1 MKNSWCILVL
11 GIVLVLTSCQKKSET
26 PLPPPTVPV
35 EFTNTIYKFLGTYD
49 SFGKPAYLLPREQ
62 ISSSLLSYIDSILIN
77 GKDLRISHP
86 ELLDNPAIADIVI
99 SRPSDVFI
107 TFIEQGAGLA
117 NALGFYTYPTGQSPA
132 TAKDIKVITYVFPN
146 VGGKSPLRAGDKVNI
161 GKFEAGTSIGFV
173 LMRNGWQKNTATL
186 DNNAVHFC
194 SNDALNPEV
203 DPKLK
208 KHAVL
213 INYAPENKILIGFED
228 ADRTTPTCDHDFND
242 LEIYTTIVF

>member
-1 MKNSWCILVL
+1 MKTILNIIFL
-11 GIVLVLTSCQKKSET
+11 GIVLLSSSCKKHEQKPVT
-26 PLPPPTVPV
+26 RPV
-35 EFTNTIYKFLGTYD
+35 EFTSTTYKFLGNYD
-49 SFGKPAYLLPREQ
+49 SSGKPDYLLPREQ
-62 ISSSLLSYIDSILIN
+62 ISPSLLAYINNILVN
-77 GKDLRISHP
+77 GRDLRTSNP
-86 ELLDNPAIADIVI
+86 ELLNNPAIADIVI
-99 SRPSDVFI
+99 TRTSDVFI

-117 NALGFYTYPTGQSPA
+117 NALGFYTYITGQSPA
-132 TAKDIKVITYVFPN
+132 SAKDIKVITYVFPN

-173 LMRNGWQKNTATL
+173 LMRNAWQMNTATL

-213 INYAPENKILIGFED
+213 INYAPESKVLVGFED
-228 ADRTTPTCDHDFND
+228 VDRTTPTCDHDFND
-242 LEIYTTIVF
+242 LEFYCTVVF